1 MTLAELQRKFESY
14 KRTKEIQQKEKATFD
29 YILADLIGISI
40 GRLYNRNNKYPKID
54 EVYSSLF
61 PPDEEAEQKKKDALN
76 IERFKQFANSFNK
89 KLEGANK

>member
-14 KRTKEIQQKEKATFD
+14 KRVKETQEKEKATFD
-29 YILADLIGISI
+29 YILADLIGLSI
-40 GRLYNRNNKYPKID
+40 GRLYSKNNKYPKID
-54 EVYSSLF
+54 EVYTSLF
-61 PPDEEAEQKKKDALN
+61 PHNIEEEQKKKDALS